1 MTLYHGSATPGI
13 TVLDPRFS
21 DPKDPH
27 IYLTDCPALAVIY
40 AHNPVK
46 GGYFPYFFDKE
57 GQLCY
62 EEYFPN
68 ALDLYKGFGGYVY
81 TAEAEGLP
89 QRENMPWAYKSAA
102 PIPVTGCR
110 AIPDLYGELLRLEE
124 SGELRI
130 IRFRDLTEQKLQGI
144 YKMLHREAQRESL
157 KDHPESE
164 YAQFYQAH
172 FPFLL

>member
-1 MTLYHGSATPGI
+1 MKLYHGSPTGGI

-21 DPKDPH
+21 DPRDPH

-40 AHNPVK
+40 AHSPVE
-46 GGYFPYFFDKE
+46 GGYFPYFFDKS

-81 TAEAEGLP
+81 TVEAEGLP
-89 QRENMPWAYKSAA
+89 QREKMPWAYKSAE

-110 AIPDLYGELLRLEE
+110 HISDLYAEILRLGEAGEILITRYEE
-124 SGELRI
+124 
-130 IRFRDLTEQKLQGI
+130 LTEQKLAGI
-144 YKMLHREAQRESL
+144 EGMLRREAEREDL
-157 KDHPESE
+157 RNHPERP
-164 YAQFYQAH
+164 YTRFYQEH
-172 FPFLL
+172 FPHLL

>member
-110 AIPDLYGELLRLEE
+110 SILDLYGELLRLEE

-164 YAQFYQAH
+164 YTQFYQAH

>member
-1 MTLYHGSATPGI
+1 
-13 TVLDPRFS
+13 
-21 DPKDPH
+21 
-27 IYLTDCPALAVIY
+27 
-40 AHNPVK
+40 
-46 GGYFPYFFDKE
+46 
-57 GQLCY
+57 
-62 EEYFPN
+62 
-68 ALDLYKGFGGYVY
+68 
-81 TAEAEGLP
+81 
-89 QRENMPWAYKSAA
+89 MPWAYKSAA

-110 AIPDLYGELLRLEE
+110 SIPDLYGELLRLEE